1 MRGLSFTAFAVALAA
16 SLTVSVA
23 EEGKAAKGTYRC
35 IEVTKFSVAE
45 GVQFPP
51 EYQISLVE
59 DLVRQLENA
68 KRFTQVLRP
77 GEVAADQDIP
87 TLRLTGIITEYKAGS
102 RAKRY
107 LIGFGFGATKVV
119 VQVQFLDRTMGNVL
133 LDRKV
138 DGKVVVGVMGGESLG
153 ATNGLAKEVAKVAK
167 DRFF

>member
-1 MRGLSFTAFAVALAA
+1 M
-16 SLTVSVA
+16 
-23 EEGKAAKGTYRC
+23 
-35 IEVTKFSVAE
+35 
-45 GVQFPP
+45 
-51 EYQISLVE
+51 E
-59 DLVRQLENA
+59 DLVRQLENS